1 MTNRYGN
8 QCTGEAID
16 PGGEAL
22 ICARHAAEVM
32 RTVSAAR
39 GARANQAG
47 SRRS

>member
-32 RTVSAAR
+32 RTVSAAED
-39 GARANQAG
+39 ARANRQKTG
-47 SRRS
+47 RS